1 MEVKSN
7 VEKLELYSDD
17 MPFSLSL
24 RIRNFENEADYK
36 KFIRNCEAM
45 LRKSIEYKLW
55 RKYIVDVLGIN
66 ECMITNEKMSEVT
79 IDVHHHIP
87 SLFTMIKGI
96 INKYID
102 NEEEF
107 CTFDI
112 TEKAIELHYK
122 NKVGYVTILKSL
134 HEKFHNGFL
143 QIPIDLVKGDYNYFL
158 KNYGDHL
165 DEEELDTIND
175 RLVIKET
182 DVSWLRNEYPAEAL
196 GG

>member
-17 MPFSLSL
+17 IPFSLSL